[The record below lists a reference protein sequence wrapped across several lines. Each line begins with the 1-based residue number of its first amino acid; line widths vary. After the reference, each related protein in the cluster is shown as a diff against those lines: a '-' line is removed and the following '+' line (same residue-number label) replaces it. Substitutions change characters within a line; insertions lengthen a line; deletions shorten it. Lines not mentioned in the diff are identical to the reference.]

1 MASREAQSTEREG
14 PVDRAFRVL
23 QIVVAA
29 GEPLGVREIGRRS
42 GLPRSTAARLVSQL
56 ERLRMIDRTSPGE
69 IIPGSALVTLQP
81 SASVMPLLSDRLR
94 PLLVEMAKT
103 FGEDAALAID
113 DGDALLYVAHAPSE
127 NAVSVDDV
135 TGQRHAFHHVA
146 PGLVAMSM
154 WDDARLVAH
163 LKNELVAATDKSM
176 TDARQLRQRLGQ
188 IKRDGF
194 GWAEEELDLGING
207 LAVPVRLDDR
217 VAGFVSLYGP
227 SYRFARQLRS
237 SLATELLEL
246 VDLRLG

>member
-1 MASREAQSTEREG
+1 MASREPTSTEREG

-29 GEPLGVREIGRRS
+29 GKPLGVREIGRRS

-56 ERLRMIDRTSPGE
+56 ERLRMIERTSPGE
-69 IIPGSALVTLQP
+69 IMPGSALATLQP

-113 DGDALLYVAHAPSE
+113 DGDGLLYLAQASSE

-135 TGQRHAFHHVA
+135 AGQRHAFHHVA
-146 PGLVAMSM
+146 PGLVAMSL
-154 WDDARLVAH
+154 WDEARLDAH
-163 LKNELVAATDKSM
+163 LEHELAAATDKSM
-176 TDARQLRQRLGQ
+176 TDVQQLRTRLDQ

-194 GWAEEELDLGING
+194 GWAVEELDLGING
-207 LAVPVRLDDR
+207 LAVPVSLDDQ
-217 VAGFVSLYGP
+217 VAGFLSLYGP
-227 SYRFARQLRS
+227 SYRFAPELRS
-237 SLATELLEL
+237 SLAADLLEL
-246 VDLRLG
+246 VHLRMG